1 MKFPDLKKYLSLFV
15 LAVALIIVYKTFDN
29 FGIIIDFFAK
39 IFQLLTPFFIGAAI
53 AFVLR
58 IPCKRT
64 EILLHKTKSEFLQKH
79 RRGLSVTIV
88 YLIVIVSIAL
98 IMTAIIPQLVE
109 SIKSFI
115 DQLPSIIRSV
125 VNWVNSFG
133 IFTIDDIS
141 IQKILNSD
149 WISLDELLNI
159 FDLGNVNRYAKGVIN
174 FGSAIV
180 DIFLGIIISVYMLLD
195 RKGIKLA
202 VNRCARKCFPE
213 KFRRGI
219 VFYTRAIASFIY
231 RYISCQLLDAC
242 IVFILCL
249 IVLSI
254 MGTEYAAV
262 IALMVGS
269 FNLIPY
275 FGAFVAITIAAIIT
289 MFTSS
294 LINALVLVA
303 VLIVIQQVDA
313 NIIQPRLVSSSL
325 AIRPLLVILG
335 VVLGGGLFGV
345 IGMFIGVPVIA
356 LLKDIINGTAEHR
369 RTTAAA
375 LPGEVS
381 AYVSDNE

>member
-1 MKFPDLKKYLSLFV
+1 MKFQDLKKYFSIFI
-15 LAVALIIVYKTFDN
+15 LAVALIIVYNTFDN
-29 FGIIIDFFAK
+29 FGVIIDFFTK
-39 IFQLLTPFFIGAAI
+39 VLHLLTPFFIGAAI

-88 YLIVIVSIAL
+88 YLVVIAAIVL
-98 IMTAIIPQLVE
+98 IMIAIIPQLVE

-115 DQLPSIIRSV
+115 DQLPTIIRSFV
-125 VNWVNSFG
+125 SWINSFG
-133 IFTIDDIS
+133 IITIDDKS
-141 IQKILNSD
+141 IQNLINSN
-149 WISLDELLNI
+149 WLSLDEILNI
-159 FDLGNVNRYAKGVIN
+159 FDLGNVNKYAKGVIN
-174 FGSAIV
+174 FGSTIV
-180 DIFLGIIISVYMLLD
+180 DIFLGIIISVYMLID
-195 RKGIKLA
+195 RKGIK
-202 VNRCARKCFPE
+202 VGINRFAKRCLPE
-213 KFRRGI
+213 KFRRGV

-242 IVFILCL
+242 IVFILSL

-275 FGAFVAITIAAIIT
+275 FGAFLAITIAAVIT
-289 MFTSS
+289 LFTSGFVS
-294 LINALVLVA
+294 ALVLVA
-303 VLIVIQQVDA
+303 VLIVLQQVDA

-335 VVLGGGLFGV
+335 VILGGGLFGV
-345 IGMFIGVPVIA
+345 VGMFIGVPVVA
-356 LLKDIINGTAEHR
+356 LLKDIISDTLNHKHKVVTS
-369 RTTAAA
+369 
-375 LPGEVS
+375 LPDATVKDE
-381 AYVSDNE
+381 

>member
-1 MKFPDLKKYLSLFV
+1 MKFQDLKKYLSIFI
-15 LAVALIIVYKTFDN
+15 LAVALIIVYNTFDN
-29 FGIIIDFFAK
+29 FGVIIDFFAK
-39 IFQLLTPFFIGAAI
+39 VLQLLTPFFIGAAI

-58 IPCKRT
+58 IPCKKT

-79 RRGLSVTIV
+79 RRGLSVAIV
-88 YLIVIVSIAL
+88 YLIVIAAIVL
-98 IMTAIIPQLVE
+98 IMIAIIPQLVE

-125 VNWVNSFG
+125 VNWINSFG

-141 IQKILNSD
+141 IQNILNSD
-149 WISLDELLNI
+149 WVSFDEILNI
-159 FDLGNVNRYAKGVIN
+159 FDLGNVNKYAKGVIN
-174 FGSAIV
+174 FGSAVV
-180 DIFLGIIISVYMLLD
+180 DIFLGIVISVYMLID
-195 RKGIKLA
+195 RKSIKLA
-202 VNRCARKCFPE
+202 INRCARKCLPE
-213 KFRRGI
+213 KFRRNI

-289 MFTSS
+289 LFTGGFVS
-294 LINALVLVA
+294 ALVLVA
-303 VLIVIQQVDA
+303 VLIVLQQVDA
-313 NIIQPRLVSSSL
+313 NVIQPRLVSSSL
-325 AIRPLLVILG
+325 SIRPLLVILG
-335 VVLGGGLFGV
+335 VILGGGLFGV
-345 IGMFIGVPVIA
+345 VGMFIGVPVIA
-356 LLKDIINGTAEHR
+356 LLKDIISDAVNNKHTPVVV
-369 RTTAAA
+369 
-375 LPGEVS
+375 LPGNTTDE
-381 AYVSDNE
+381 E

>member
-1 MKFPDLKKYLSLFV
+1 MKFQDLKKYLSLFI

-29 FGIIIDFFAK
+29 FGVIIDFFAK
-39 IFQLLTPFFIGAAI
+39 IFHLLTPFFIGAAI

-64 EILLHKTKSEFLQKH
+64 EILLRKTKSEFLQKH

-88 YLIVIVSIAL
+88 YFMVIAAIVL
-98 IMTAIIPQLVE
+98 IMIAIIPQLVE

-115 DQLPSIIRSV
+115 EQLPSIIRSLV
-125 VNWVNSFG
+125 DWINSFG

-141 IQKILNSD
+141 IQNIISSNWL
-149 WISLDELLNI
+149 SLDELLDI
-159 FDLGNVNRYAKGVIN
+159 FDLGSVNKYAKGVMD
-174 FGSAIV
+174 FGSTIV
-180 DIFLGIIISVYMLLD
+180 DIFLGIIISVYMLID
-195 RKGIKLA
+195 RKNIKLA
-202 VNRCARKCFPE
+202 INRCARRCLPE
-213 KFRRGI
+213 KFRRGV
-219 VFYTRAIASFIY
+219 VFYTRAVASFIY

-275 FGAFVAITIAAIIT
+275 FGAFLAITIAAIIT
-289 MFTSS
+289 LFTSGFVS
-294 LINALVLVA
+294 ALVLVA
-303 VLIVIQQVDA
+303 VLIVLQQVDA

-335 VVLGGGLFGV
+335 VILGGGLFGIV
-345 IGMFIGVPVIA
+345 GMFIGVPVVA
-356 LLKDIINGTAEHR
+356 LLKNIISDAVNHKHTVI
-369 RTTAAA
+369 AA
-375 LPGEVS
+375 LPGDTAKDE
-381 AYVSDNE
+381 